1 VALRGTD
8 LIAITLLISAIS
20 AMYCVFLWWRV
31 RALISE
37 RLLKIA
43 DQIGALDN
51 AIRAM
56 ETRLAEHPP
65 ALPTNS
71 QPVLSVAEVAESELA
86 DGNAQIDP
94 EIQAVI
100 AAASLAA
107 VGPDAVLKS
116 IKPATSPWTQQGRVL
131 VQGGH
136 NLRVRR

>member
-1 VALRGTD
+1 
-8 LIAITLLISAIS
+8 
-20 AMYCVFLWWRV
+20 
-31 RALISE
+31 
-37 RLLKIA
+37 
-43 DQIGALDN
+43 
-51 AIRAM
+51 
-56 ETRLAEHPP
+56 
-65 ALPTNS
+65 
-71 QPVLSVAEVAESELA
+71 LSVAEVAESELA